1 MNIKVLGVGSI
12 GFYITHALTE
22 GKHSVSVLD
31 PRFIT
36 DQRILRGQING
47 ESRTISV
54 DSFHQISKSDELI
67 VVTLKSYQI
76 DSKIFSM
83 LIESGTEVLFL
94 QNGISRYLSRDKEI
108 ERIHFGTI
116 LGIQAH
122 KVGETAFIN
131 TQNCSI
137 AIIPG
142 PEKTRIQ
149 QLIRS
154 LSNKTLDFASW
165 EKSKTIYFEKFLRW
179 FVASLVASIQRKT
192 LGEGLELMNDN
203 ELDMLI
209 NTLVEIVSLESEISI
224 SVESIRVALRNLPP
238 DLLTSA
244 ARDFFNTNQNEMQ
257 VELDYLIDRSRV
269 LKLDTDVLKSW
280 KERLIYV

>member
-12 GFYITHALTE
+12 GIYIIHALTQ

-36 DQRILRGQING
+36 DQRILYAQING
-47 ESRTISV
+47 ESRKICV
-54 DSFHQISKSDELI
+54 DSFYQISKSDELI

-83 LIESGTEVLFL
+83 LIESGKEVLFL

-108 ERIHFGTI
+108 KRIHFGTI
-116 LGIQAH
+116 LGIQAQ
-122 KVGETAFIN
+122 KDKETAFIQ

-137 AIIPG
+137 AIVPG
-142 PEKTRIQ
+142 AEKTQIQ
-149 QLIRS
+149 KLMTS
-154 LSNKTLDFASW
+154 HSNKNLNFASL

-179 FVASLVASIQRKT
+179 FVASLVASIQKKT
-192 LGEGLELMNDN
+192 LGESLALTRDSD
-203 ELDMLI
+203 LDLLI
-209 NTLVEIVSLESEISI
+209 NTLVEVVSLESEILI
-224 SVESIRVALRNLPP
+224 SVDAIKMALRNLPP

-244 ARDFFNTNQNEMQ
+244 ARDFFKSKQNEMQ
-257 VELDYLIDRSRV
+257 VELDYLIGRSRV
-269 LKLDTDVLKSW
+269 LRLDSDVLEYW

>member
-1 MNIKVLGVGSI
+1 MNVKVLGVGSI
-12 GFYITHALTE
+12 GVYLIHALTE
-22 GKHSVSVLD
+22 GNHSVSVLD
-31 PRFIT
+31 PRLMT
-36 DQRILRGQING
+36 NPRILDAQINS
-47 ESRTISV
+47 ESRTINV
-54 DSFHQISKSDELI
+54 ESFHQITKTDELI

-83 LIESGTEVLFL
+83 LIESGKEVLFL
-94 QNGISRYLSRDKEI
+94 QNGISRYLSCDKEI

-122 KVGETAFIN
+122 KVGETTFIN

-142 PEKTRIQ
+142 TENTQIQ
-149 QLIRS
+149 LLSKS
-154 LSNKTLDFASW
+154 LSNNTLHFARW

-179 FVASLVASIQRKT
+179 FVASLVSSIQRKT
-192 LGEGLELMNDN
+192 LGESLVEINDN
-203 ELDMLI
+203 DLDMLI
-209 NTLVEIVSLESEISI
+209 NTLVEIVAVESQISI
-224 SVESIRVALRNLPP
+224 SVESIRFALSNLPP

-244 ARDFFNTNQNEMQ
+244 ARDFFNSKQNEMQ

-269 LKLDTDVLKSW
+269 LKLDSDVLKYW
-280 KERLIYV
+280 KERLINV